1 MDTQNVTV
9 SLPKEVLLRVKVIAA
24 RRQTSISSLLAQALA
39 RLVAQEDGFERARR
53 RHLEQLD
60 AAADLGTGGRIR
72 VSRDE
77 LHERR

>member
-9 SLPKEVLLRVKVIAA
+9 SLPKQVLLRVKVIAA

-72 VSRDE
+72 LSRDE